1 MRLSAPSRR
10 PVCPPAGRRG
20 RAPSGRRLRPIPRVG
35 RTTPRGPHGGYSGR
49 GTPSRRLGLPPARGA
64 FSSWR
69 RTAVFS
75 RVLEGGDAR
84 KRLPFQELEGGAAS
98 RGDVGELVLEPGHG
112 RGRIPA
118 SHDRRGA
125 ALPRLDQR
133 LSDGTGPLVERRRLE
148 HAHRTVPED
157 GLGLQDPGPEVEP
170 GGAIDVEDGAV
181 GGDAIARHLLTFG
194 GARETRRHD
203 RATGQDQLGPGL
215 GEELLREVLLVA
227 FDEGA
232 AYLESDP

>member
-35 RTTPRGPHGGYSGR
+35 RTTPRGPHGGCSGR

-133 LSDGTGPLVERRRLE
+133 LSDGTGPLVERSEE
-148 HAHRTVPED
+148 HTSE
-157 GLGLQDPGPEVEP
+157 LQS
-170 GGAIDVEDGAV
+170 
-181 GGDAIARHLLTFG
+181 L
-194 GARETRRHD
+194 
-203 RATGQDQLGPGL
+203 
-215 GEELLREVLLVA
+215 
-227 FDEGA
+227 
-232 AYLESDP
+232 AYLVCRLLLEKKKINGGSFTRARYA